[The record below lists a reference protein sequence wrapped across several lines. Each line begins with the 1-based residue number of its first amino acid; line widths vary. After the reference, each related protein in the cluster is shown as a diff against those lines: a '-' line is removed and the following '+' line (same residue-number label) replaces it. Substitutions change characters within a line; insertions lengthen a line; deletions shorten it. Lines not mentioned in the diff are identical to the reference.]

1 MFRRVVGGWQ
11 WKDIKGEPQSKDRLS
26 GVINKLAAYR
36 GTTCDVDLEQ
46 YVIRRI
52 NGEKTAEVERANEAL
67 REMIE
72 AVVGMLRL
80 LTWHDFETLVG
91 LVFSVSGWRRQGDV
105 GGPQKTIDIE
115 MTLPTTDERAFV
127 QVKSST
133 DQAELDKYVGQFETL
148 SYHRMFYVYH
158 SSKKPLAEPDD
169 DTVTVVGPHK
179 LAEMVVEAGLVSWLI
194 RKASQ
199 TISGWHQRARQ
210 FWSTSRRRPCMPA
223 R

>member
-1 MFRRVVGGWQ
+1 
-11 WKDIKGEPQSKDRLS
+11 
-26 GVINKLAAYR
+26 
-36 GTTCDVDLEQ
+36 
-46 YVIRRI
+46 
-52 NGEKTAEVERANEAL
+52 
-67 REMIE
+67 
-72 AVVGMLRL
+72 
-80 LTWHDFETLVG
+80 VG

-127 QVKSST
+127 QVKTST